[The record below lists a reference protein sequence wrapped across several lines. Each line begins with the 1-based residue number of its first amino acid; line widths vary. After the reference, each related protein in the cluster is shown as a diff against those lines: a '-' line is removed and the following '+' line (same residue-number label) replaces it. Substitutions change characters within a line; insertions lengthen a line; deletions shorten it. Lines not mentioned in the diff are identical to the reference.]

1 MMKHYTPPC
10 SAKHFDAYENEF
22 RAIKSG
28 PHKHFTFEK
37 YALAAVMSLC
47 LLVMATA

>member
-1 MMKHYTPPC
+1 MMKQYTTPY
-10 SAKHFDAYENEF
+10 STKHFDAYGNEF
-22 RAIKSG
+22 RASKTG
-28 PHKHFTFEK
+28 QNKHLTFEK